1 MPKENGI
8 WTLRGLSLEEPG
20 CLRSPEEL
28 EAYVERVGFLPL
40 FAGAVPGFSV
50 EEHTA
55 ADHWWT
61 GDRYDPWE
69 WRKSLPAGRR
79 LLYGKFFAGKA
90 GYIARDWFPEFANW
104 RRNGYDF
111 DSLYEDELA
120 SHRSK
125 KIMDLFRDREEL
137 LSPEVRQLAGFASG
151 EKNFEGAITALQ
163 MQTYLVVRDFQQRAN
178 KRGQPYGW
186 PIAIYT
192 MPETI
197 WGYDLLASAYHEPP
211 EQSRKQIY
219 RHLRE
224 EYPIATEAQIKK
236 VLK

>member
-61 GDRYDPWE
+61 GDHYDPWE

-137 LSPEVRQLAGFASG
+137 LSPEVRQLAGFSSG

-163 MQTYLVVRDFQQRAN
+163 MQTYLVSAGLRQRQN
-178 KRGQPYGW
+178 KAGRPYGW
-186 PIAIYT
+186 AVTVYT
-192 MPETI
+192 TPERLC
-197 WGYDLLASAYHEPP
+197 GYDFVTSRYADEPLACRGRIL
-211 EQSRKQIY
+211 EQ
-219 RHLRE
+219 LRAL
-224 EYPIATEAQIKK
+224 YGAGEAAA
-236 VLK
+236 LAALG

>member
-1 MPKENGI
+1 MMEKKEAMANAKGKRD
-8 WTLRGLSLEEPG
+8 LDPAGPVPG
-20 CLRSPEEL
+20 GTGVSALPGGAGGVC
-28 EAYVERVGFLPL
+28 ERVGFLPL

-151 EKNFEGAITALQ
+151 EKNFEGAITPCKC
-163 MQTYLVVRDFQQRAN
+163 R
-178 KRGQPYGW
+178 
-186 PIAIYT
+186 PIWCR
-192 MPETI
+192 P
-197 WGYDLLASAYHEPP
+197 GCASDKTRPGGPTAG
-211 EQSRKQIY
+211 R
-219 RHLRE
+219 
-224 EYPIATEAQIKK
+224 
-236 VLK
+236 